1 MTEFNWFIQRPIILS
16 GRYIWVRVLDRDR
29 HQSWNVVRVLCAG
42 SILITNHWQRV
53 RAPPVGQCGEVTVD
67 MTGPSLAS
75 RPTADCWLLAQIS
88 GAGPRHSSLQS
99 YVVLPT
105 THFPRI
111 APPATSQ
118 HGNTR
123 TREEDKNTGTLSRM
137 EQTVKIQAACY
148 SVIHAQRRLL

>member
-42 SILITNHWQRV
+42 CILITNHWQRV